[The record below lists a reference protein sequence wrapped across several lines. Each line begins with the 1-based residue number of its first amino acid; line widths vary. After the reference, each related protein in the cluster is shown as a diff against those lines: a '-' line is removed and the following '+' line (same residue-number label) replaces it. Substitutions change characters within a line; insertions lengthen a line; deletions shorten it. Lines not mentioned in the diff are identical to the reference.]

1 MSGNASAL
9 NVPVLSYND
18 TVQAVIETIEDGA
31 VPIIFGPPGVGKT
44 AMHAII
50 ANHFG
55 LRPVS
60 MIAREYEPHEISGVM
75 EARNGELTRHVVGP
89 ARLMCGEP
97 CLAMFDEITASPG
110 PVFAN
115 MARVLHERTFGDK
128 PVHPKTMFMAAA
140 NPQRQSLDANDMPL
154 PLINRVRIFF
164 MRPEVSEIQ
173 AYFSKLGAEGS
184 DLRMAGIEFASILDA
199 RPGIL
204 EIEPPKPEICVQENQ
219 NWASPRSWERAV
231 TTLARR
237 GNSTPVKRLEAHLA
251 GDLGPGAAQ
260 TYMSIRKIYGKLPSV
275 QEIVGNPEKAKLPE
289 DMLQGVGCLGLIGQI
304 SAQDPCSAWV
314 YCDRIN
320 EKSFTGGRECR
331 IALSSALSRNA
342 NIPADH
348 KSPFM
353 EKARKARVNFGVEVT
368 KIRGK
373 V

>member
-18 TVQAVIETIEDGA
+18 TVQAVIETLEDGA
-31 VPIIFGPPGVGKT
+31 VPLIFGPPGVGKT
-44 AMHAII
+44 AMGLII
-50 ANHFG
+50 ARHFG
-55 LRPVS
+55 LELVP
-60 MIAREYEPHEISGVM
+60 MIAREYEAHEISGVM
-75 EARNGELTRHVVGP
+75 EARDGQLNRHLVG
-89 ARLMCGEP
+89 AAKKLIKKG
-97 CLAMFDEITASPG
+97 CLGMFDEITASPG

-115 MARVLHERTFGDK
+115 MARVLHERCFGDEK
-128 PVHPKTMFMAAA
+128 IHKDSLLMAAA
-140 NPQRQSLDANDMPL
+140 NPQKQSLDANDMPL
-154 PLINRVRIFF
+154 PLINRLRIFF
-164 MRPEVSEIQ
+164 MKPEIAEIQ
-173 AYFSKLGAEGS
+173 NYFSKIGKDGS

-199 RPGIL
+199 RPGLL

-231 TTLARR
+231 TTLAAR
-237 GNSTPVKRLEAHLA
+237 GDKTPLKRLEAHLT

-275 QEIVGNPEKAKLPE
+275 AEIVANPDKARLPN
-289 DMLQGVGCLGLIGQI
+289 DMLEGVGCLGLIGQI
-304 SAQDPCSAWV
+304 SVKDPCAAWV
-314 YCDRIN
+314 YCNRVQ

-348 KSPFM
+348 ESPFM
-353 EKARKARVNFGVEVT
+353 EKARKARVDFGVEQT